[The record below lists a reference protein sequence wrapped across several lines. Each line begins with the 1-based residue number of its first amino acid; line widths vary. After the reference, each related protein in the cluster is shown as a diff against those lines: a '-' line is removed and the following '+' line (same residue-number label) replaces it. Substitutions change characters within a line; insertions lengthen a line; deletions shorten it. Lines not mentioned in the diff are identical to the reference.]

1 MATGTGKTYTAFQI
15 IYRLWKSRQKK
26 KILFIAD
33 RNILVDQTMQND
45 FKPFQKVMTKI
56 ENKTIDSSY
65 EVYLA
70 LYQQLSGQEGEEIF
84 KEFSPEFFDLIV
96 IDEAMSSLAQ
106 EESRSISENVKWG
119 HRKRFADG
127 KVTVPF
133 GNFLGYKRGEDGNL
147 VIDEEQAVIVKRIY
161 REYLSGSTA
170 VAIAKGLT
178 NDGIE
183 TPGHKQKWHAS
194 TVRSILTNEKYK
206 GEFTDGDKVVIQD
219 LHDRL
224 IKNKKLKNIAQNNDS
239 QMFNDS
245 MFNSFFE
252 DAAQDGYAE
261 AQQSY
266 MSLFE
271 DPAKY
276 SAIKSALASVLYSE
290 LTKQPRKEVI
300 Y

>member
-1 MATGTGKTYTAFQI
+1 M
-15 IYRLWKSRQKK
+15 
-26 KILFIAD
+26 
-33 RNILVDQTMQND
+33 
-45 FKPFQKVMTKI
+45 
-56 ENKTIDSSY
+56 E
-65 EVYLA
+65 
-70 LYQQLSGQEGEEIF
+70 GQ
-84 KEFSPEFFDLIV
+84 V
-96 IDEAMSSLAQ
+96 
-106 EESRSISENVKWG
+106 
-119 HRKRFADG
+119 
-127 KVTVPF
+127 
-133 GNFLGYKRGEDGNL
+133 
-147 VIDEEQAVIVKRIY
+147 
-161 REYLSGSTA
+161 
-170 VAIAKGLT
+170 GL
-178 NDGIE
+178 NDG
-183 TPGHKQKWHAS
+183 A
-194 TVRSILTNEKYK
+194 TVMVPATKLGLKGKDEKKTLDEILEHINEKYK

-290 LTKQPRKEVI
+290 LTKQPSEEVV